1 MRDSR
6 IYMSYSYEDHT
17 KALIIKER
25 LQSVGLDVIANDFS
39 FGENISK
46 DINYKI
52 SSSDYFIILL
62 SEHTNS
68 NEWVNFEINS
78 ILKDFHYRDVIVIP
92 ILISKV
98 KKPSS
103 LKEYKTYN
111 LYEDFE
117 KNLKKLSSYLKNVVY
132 LDFDMI
138 SGYEFEQLIADL
150 LRKLN
155 FKVQQPQVHAQRGSE
170 IDIIA
175 SSTNKNSL
183 LGTFTTKWIIECK
196 FYKNSRI
203 DLSSIKKLSSHLLN
217 DYPNYNGILITNSLI
232 TSTVLETL
240 EIIKKKEKVN
250 IEVVDGR
257 KLKQLILKYPK
268 LIEKYFVERRGF

>member
-1 MRDSR
+1 
-6 IYMSYSYEDHT
+6 MSYSYEDHT